1 MLPAL
6 ALGLLPPLLLATATW
21 LASLPLRD
29 ASLADRIWSLMIALP
44 GVVYALQLA
53 PDAGAGDR
61 ITWMLALVSAWA
73 LRLAVYVSW
82 RNHGHGEDS
91 RYAAMRGEHG
101 ASFAVRSFFTVFL
114 LQAVLAWIVSWPLLA
129 GAASND
135 RALGPLDWIGAA
147 IAAFGILFEAVADA
161 QLARFRA
168 NPANRG
174 QVLQHG
180 LWRYSRHPNYF
191 GEACIW
197 WGLGAMALAGGGL
210 SAAWTLA
217 SPLLMTL
224 LLLRVSGVTLLEK
237 DIGERRPAY
246 RDYIRRTSA
255 FVPLPPRR
263 TGDAA

>member
-1 MLPAL
+1 MLAAL
-6 ALGLLPPLLLATATW
+6 ALGLVPPLLLAGATW
-21 LASLPLRD
+21 AASLLLRD

-53 PDAGAGDR
+53 QNTGASDR
-61 ITWMLALVSAWA
+61 ITWMLALVGVWA
-73 LRLAVYVSW
+73 LRLAAYVSW
-82 RNHGHGEDS
+82 RNHGHGEDR
-91 RYAAMRGEHG
+91 RYAAMRAEHG
-101 ASFAVRSFFTVFL
+101 ASFAVRSLFTVFL

-129 GAASND
+129 GAASTGAMSTWD
-135 RALGPLDWIGAA
+135 FIGAA
-147 IAAFGILFEAVADA
+147 IAAFGIAFEAIADA

-168 NPANRG
+168 DPVNRG
-174 QVLQHG
+174 QVLEQG

-191 GEACIW
+191 GEACVW
-197 WGLGAMALAGGGL
+197 WGLAVMALAGGGW

-217 SPLLMTL
+217 SPLLMTV

-263 TGDAA
+263 NPGNA